1 MGTYASPIKGLSAI
15 RRRPYPRCNPPKVRS
30 YYVTDYVTMPP
41 MASIRRR
48 GKTWF
53 AEVYKNGERDSKTHR
68 TKAEAAAWAMERE
81 AELTGKKLPD
91 KTLKEALKRYAEEV
105 ATTRPGERWEVLRCT
120 AMARTDIAKRCI
132 GELDAT
138 HLSEW
143 RDERLRSVS
152 AATVRREI
160 AFLRSVFDVARR
172 EWRWMRINPLDDVR
186 RPAPPPS
193 RRRRVSADEI
203 DRVTMALGYDGGV
216 PETTSQRVALCFL
229 FALET
234 AMRSGEIVGMT
245 WRDVSAKS
253 VRLPK
258 TKNGDERHVP
268 LSLRAR
274 EILGLLPRDGDS
286 VFGLNDAIRDA
297 LFRKA
302 RDRAGVVDLHFH
314 DSRAEAV
321 WRLSKKLD
329 VMELA
334 RMIGHRD
341 LRSLMIY
348 FATTADEL
356 ADQLG

>member
-1 MGTYASPIKGLSAI
+1 
-15 RRRPYPRCNPPKVRS
+15 
-30 YYVTDYVTMPP
+30 

-53 AEVYKNGERDSKTHR
+53 AEVYKKGERDSKTHR
-68 TKAEAAAWAMERE
+68 TKAEAAAWALERE

-91 KTLKEALKRYAEEV
+91 KTLKEALLRYADEV
-105 ATTRPGERWEVLRCT
+105 ATTRPGERWEVLRCRSI
-120 AMARTDIAKRCI
+120 ARMDVAKRRI

-138 HLSEW
+138 HMAGW
-143 RDERLRSVS
+143 RDDRLKVVS
-152 AATVRREI
+152 PATVRREI

-193 RRRRVSADEI
+193 RKRRVAAEEI

-216 PETTSQRVALCFL
+216 PETVSQRVALCFL

-245 WRDVSAKS
+245 WADLSPKS

-258 TKNGDERHVP
+258 TKNGDEREVP
-268 LSLRAR
+268 LSRRAR
-274 EILGLLPRDGDS
+274 EILSLLPRDGAR

-297 LFRKA
+297 LFRKG
-302 RDRAGVVDLHFH
+302 RDSAKVENLHFH
-314 DSRAEAV
+314 DSRAEAI

-341 LRSLMIY
+341 LRSLLIY
-348 FATTADEL
+348 YRTTAAEL
-356 ADQLG
+356 ADQLD

>member
-1 MGTYASPIKGLSAI
+1 
-15 RRRPYPRCNPPKVRS
+15 
-30 YYVTDYVTMPP
+30 

-53 AEVYKNGERDSKTHR
+53 
-68 TKAEAAAWAMERE
+68 EAAAWALERE

-91 KTLKEALKRYAEEV
+91 KALRDALRRYAEEV
-105 ATTRPGERWEVLRCT
+105 ATTRPGERWEVLRCGS
-120 AMARTDIAKRCI
+120 MARMDIAKKRL
-132 GELDAT
+132 GDLDAS
-138 HLSEW
+138 HMAAW
-143 RDERLRSVS
+143 RDERLKVVS

-186 RPAPPPS
+186 RPPPPPS
-193 RRRRVSADEI
+193 RRRRVAADEI
-203 DRVTMALGYDGGV
+203 DRVTMALGYDGGE
-216 PETTSQRVALCFL
+216 PENVSHRVALSFL
-229 FALET
+229 FAMET
-234 AMRSGEIVGMT
+234 AMRSGEIVGMKWT
-245 WRDVSAKS
+245 DVSAKS

-274 EILGLLPRDGDS
+274 EIIGLLPREGET

-302 RDRAGVVDLHFH
+302 RDRAGIVDLHFH
-314 DSRAEAV
+314 DSRAEAI

-341 LRSLMIY
+341 LRSLLIY
-348 FATTADEL
+348 YQTTADEL

>member
-1 MGTYASPIKGLSAI
+1 
-15 RRRPYPRCNPPKVRS
+15 
-30 YYVTDYVTMPP
+30 

-53 AEVYKNGERDSKTHR
+53 AEVYKNGDRDAKSHR
-68 TKAEAAAWAMERE
+68 TKAEAAAWALQRE
-81 AELTGKKLPD
+81 AELTGKKLPE
-91 KTLKEALKRYAEEV
+91 KSLKEALERYAREV
-105 ATTRPGERWEVLRCT
+105 ATTRPGERWETLRC
-120 AMARTDIAKRCI
+120 ASLARMAIAKRRI
-132 GELDAT
+132 GELDAS
-138 HLSEW
+138 HLAEW

-186 RPAPPPS
+186 RPPAPPS
-193 RRRRVSADEI
+193 RKRRVPAAEV
-203 DRVTMALGYDGGV
+203 DRVTMALGYDGGI
-216 PETTSQRVALCFL
+216 PENASQRVALSFL

-234 AMRSGEIVGMT
+234 AMRSGEIVGLT
-245 WRDVSAKS
+245 WSNVSAKS

-258 TKNGDERHVP
+258 TKNGDDREVP
-268 LSLRAR
+268 LSRRAR
-274 EILGLLPRDGDS
+274 EILGLLPRDGET
-286 VFGLNDAIRDA
+286 VFGLNHALRDA

-302 RDRAGVVDLHFH
+302 RDRAEVENLHFH
-314 DSRAEAV
+314 DSRAEAI

-348 FATTADEL
+348 YQTTADEL
-356 ADQLG
+356 ADQLD